1 MASRI
6 VKERSNGK
14 LSIDPGD
21 FVVGIIQ
28 WIDEYFEKKN
38 IFISNKGWTSL
49 YIGLMILLVS
59 CSFTGKII
67 TNPFTYYTYA
77 IAYGLILYFC
87 LEFGRKIYK
96 SKYDLEQMKKA
107 TITHNKIG
115 LIIEK
120 QSTINPEGV
129 IEEIKKLIKEGNF
142 EENIQFS
149 LLRKYNDY
157 PLNLKKFVDMIALE
171 GKFSNKTLNYLLSV
185 GEFSEDFLEK
195 LFQECGKVESL
206 IFNVGRLQYYN
217 FEDNSVEKNY
227 FLAGYQYKQENYKLW
242 IGYLIAFST
251 LLLIFSIGITL
262 VDVYGHDF
270 TNEGSVLIYILF
282 LVVGMLVYVKL
293 VIITKIK
300 LINKIL
306 KKRDIELTGPKF
318 DKFIDELNI

>member
-28 WIDEYFEKKN
+28 WIDEYFENKN

-67 TNPFTYYTYA
+67 TNPFNYYTYA
-77 IAYGLILYFC
+77 IAYGLILYFW
-87 LEFGRKIYK
+87 LEFVRKIYK
-96 SKYDLEQMKKA
+96 SKYDLEQIKKA

-129 IEEIKKLIKEGNF
+129 IEEIKKLIKEGDF

-157 PLNLKKFVDMIALE
+157 PLNLKKFVDMNALE
-171 GKFSNKTLNYLLSV
+171 GKFSNKTLNYLLSI

-195 LFQECGKVESL
+195 LFQKCGKVESL

-217 FEDNSVEKNY
+217 FADNSVEKNY
-227 FLAGYQYKQENYKLW
+227 FLAGYQYKQEKYKLW

-251 LLLIFSIGITL
+251 LLLIFSMGITL
-262 VDVYGHDF
+262 VDVYGHDL
-270 TNEGSVLIYILF
+270 TNEMSVLIYILF

-306 KKRDIELTGPKF
+306 KKRDIKLTGPNF

>member
-1 MASRI
+1 M
-6 VKERSNGK
+6 
-14 LSIDPGD
+14 SIDPGD

-28 WIDEYFEKKN
+28 CIDEYFEKKN

-87 LEFGRKIYK
+87 LEFVRKIYK
-96 SKYDLEQMKKA
+96 SKYDLEQIKKA

-129 IEEIKKLIKEGNF
+129 IEEIKKLIKEGDF

-217 FEDNSVEKNY
+217 FEDNYVEKNY